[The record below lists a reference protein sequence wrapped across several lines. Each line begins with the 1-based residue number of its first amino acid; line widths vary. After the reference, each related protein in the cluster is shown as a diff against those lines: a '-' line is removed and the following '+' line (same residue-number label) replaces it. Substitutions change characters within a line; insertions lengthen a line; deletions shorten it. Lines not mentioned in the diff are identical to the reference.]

1 MASFRAL
8 SREGHAAM
16 SMRDSSDRWILIQKN
31 TFTNW
36 VNEQLRVSGIETT
49 EFVTQLE
56 TDFETGVKLCQLVES
71 LQGKKI
77 GRIIK
82 KPLNHHQRLENVT
95 IALNA
100 IAGDNVRL
108 VNIGMSVLFTPA
120 EIYWHFD
127 DLHFKIDCVDV
138 CNQRLKEM
146 NWGIFYRCFLTSHS
160 QFTSILLIM
169 FKNRYLDLRYV

>member
-16 SMRDSSDRWILIQKN
+16 SMKDSSARWILIQQN

-49 EFVTQLE
+49 EFVKDLE
-56 TDFETGVKLCQLVES
+56 HDFQTGVRLCQLVES

-82 KPLNHHQRLENVT
+82 KPMNHHQELENVT

-100 IAGDNVRL
+100 ISNDNVRL
-108 VNIGMSVLFTPA
+108 VNIGMSFVYF
-120 EIYWHFD
+120 
-127 DLHFKIDCVDV
+127 
-138 CNQRLKEM
+138 N
-146 NWGIFYRCFLTSHS
+146 
-160 QFTSILLIM
+160 
-169 FKNRYLDLRYV
+169 

>member
-16 SMRDSSDRWILIQKN
+16 SMKDSSARWILIQQN

-49 EFVTQLE
+49 EFVKDLE
-56 TDFETGVKLCQLVES
+56 HDFQTGVRLCQLVES

-82 KPLNHHQRLENVT
+82 KPLNHHQELENVT

-100 IAGDNVRL
+100 ISNDNVRL
-108 VNIGMSVLFTPA
+108 VNIGMSFVYF
-120 EIYWHFD
+120 
-127 DLHFKIDCVDV
+127 
-138 CNQRLKEM
+138 N
-146 NWGIFYRCFLTSHS
+146 RCLT
-160 QFTSILLIM
+160 F
-169 FKNRYLDLRYV
+169 N

>member
-16 SMRDSSDRWILIQKN
+16 SMKDSSARWILIQQN

-49 EFVTQLE
+49 EFVKDLE
-56 TDFETGVKLCQLVES
+56 HDFQTGVRLCQLVES

-82 KPLNHHQRLENVT
+82 KPMNHHQELENVT

-100 IAGDNVRL
+100 ISNDNVRL
-108 VNIGMSVLFTPA
+108 VNIGMSFVYFNRCLT
-120 EIYWHFD
+120 
-127 DLHFKIDCVDV
+127 
-138 CNQRLKEM
+138 
-146 NWGIFYRCFLTSHS
+146 FY
-160 QFTSILLIM
+160 
-169 FKNRYLDLRYV
+169 